1 MRPLLALLK
10 NRLPAVGLALLW
22 IVGLALLA
30 VLAVALRPLLIVL
43 FLGGAVAAQLL
54 DRYSPRFH
62 RWFQTV

>member
-10 NRLPAVGLALLW
+10 DGLLAASLLVLL

-30 VLAVALRPLLIVL
+30 VAFRPLLVVL
-43 FLGGAVAAQLL
+43 FLGGAVAAQVL
-54 DRYSPRFH
+54 DHYSPRFH

>member
-10 NRLPAVGLALLW
+10 DGLLAAGLVLLW
-22 IVGLALLA
+22 IVGLAILA

-43 FLGGAVAAQLL
+43 FLGGAIAAQVL
-54 DRYSPRFH
+54 DHYSPRFH